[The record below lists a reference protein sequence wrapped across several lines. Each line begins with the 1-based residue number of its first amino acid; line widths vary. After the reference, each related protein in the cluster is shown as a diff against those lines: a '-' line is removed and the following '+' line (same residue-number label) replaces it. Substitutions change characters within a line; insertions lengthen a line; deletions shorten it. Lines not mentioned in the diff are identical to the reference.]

1 MRREFFG
8 ILLLPAISLIALSSC
23 GPKQAKITES
33 PAVKVDVMVAAPQQL
48 GSLRSYSGSIE
59 SGEGTEVSFNVP
71 GTIKSIAVKP
81 GDNVRAGQ
89 LIATL
94 DDRTYVNSYNI
105 ALATLNEAKD
115 AYARLQKLHEANGLS
130 DLKWNEMQTKLQ
142 QAQNAA
148 DIAKRAVDDCRIYA
162 PISGR
167 VIERSADAGQT
178 VLTAFPVMKIA
189 GLNEVKISI
198 SVPEAEI
205 SAMTPGRT
213 ARVVVEALNG
223 LTVNASLAEQGVVA
237 NPLSRAYDVKF
248 RVANPDGRLL
258 PGMLCTLSLNP
269 LNSDASAASIILP
282 PQAVLLSAD
291 NQHFVW
297 TVKEGKAQ
305 RKFVTQGGMTAE
317 GIIIIDGIVPGD
329 SIITAGMQ
337 KVSNGTAIKI

>member
-1 MRREFFG
+1 ML
-8 ILLLPAISLIALSSC
+8 ILPAVGLLSLSSC
-23 GPKQAKITES
+23 GPKQEKITES
-33 PAVKVDVMVAAPQQL
+33 PAVKVDVMVADPHQL
-48 GSLRSYSGSIE
+48 GSVRSYSGSIE

-81 GDNVRAGQ
+81 GDKVKAGQ

-94 DDRTYVNSYNI
+94 DDRSYVNSYNI

-115 AYARLQKLHEANGLS
+115 AYARLQKLHEANALP
-130 DLKWNEMQTKLQ
+130 DIKWNEMQAKLQ

-167 VIERSADAGQT
+167 VIERTADVGQT
-178 VLTAFPVMKIA
+178 VLTAIPVMKIA

-213 ARVVVEALNG
+213 AKVVVEALNG
-223 LTVNASLAEQGVVA
+223 LSINARLAEQGVVA
-237 NPLSRAYDVKF
+237 NPLSRAYSVKF

-269 LNSDASAASIILP
+269 LEGDTTHTSITLP

-305 RKFVTQGGMTAE
+305 RTFVDQGGMTAE
-317 GIIIIDGIVPGD
+317 GIIITSGIAPGD
-329 SIITAGMQ
+329 SIIIAGMQ
-337 KVSNGTAIKI
+337 KVSNGTAIKL